1 MISSK
6 LSWLIL
12 GVMGLFVVVI
22 VGLVAAF
29 VGLDYLR
36 LGETSITISTP
47 TAEVVPPSTE
57 VSASGRIGGLVW
69 HDLCVSGVE
78 GQPGPASAPEGCVS
92 TSDGGYKANGVRE
105 ANEPGL
111 AGVRVRLGLGA
122 CPAVGLA
129 ETMTAADGSFAFSAL
144 SAGSYCVSIDPAL
157 SANAGILLPGDWS
170 SPVGS
175 PQASL
180 SVTLS
185 EGEARGGVEF
195 GWDYQF
201 LPLPPTAT
209 ATATNTP
216 TPTLTPTPTA
226 TSTPTIPCD
235 WVAFVSDVTV
245 PDGTIFKP
253 DQDFRKTW
261 RLKNIGSCTWTMDYD
276 LVYVSGNRMTG
287 DKVTALKTAIK
298 PGQTV
303 DISIELTA
311 PIEIGTHTGYW
322 ALRNASGVVFGMG
335 AQAKD
340 PFWVIVNVEKPK
352 KIVYDLAEH
361 YCEAVWISGA
371 GSIEC
376 PTESYDVSGSIVRL
390 DPPVMEGGRV
400 ENEAGLWVIPEG
412 VTGGTLT
419 GTFPAIE
426 IKAGDRFRTTVSCLN
441 EYTACD
447 VEFRLEYQIGDGEI
461 KSLGKWRETYDGKYT
476 TVDIDLTPL
485 AGKEVKFILKIRAGD
500 VFDQDSGL
508 WLHPSVRG
516 EGDVRLGHQ
525 QS

>member
-6 LSWLIL
+6 LSWLVL
-12 GVMGLFVVVI
+12 GVMAFFVVVI
-22 VGLVAAF
+22 VGLVATF
-29 VGLDYLR
+29 IGLDYLR

-47 TAEVVPPSTE
+47 TAEIAPPSTE
-57 VSASGRIGGLVW
+57 GSASGRINGLVW
-69 HDLCVSGVE
+69 HDLCVSGDE
-78 GQPGPASAPEGCVS
+78 GQPGPTSAPAGCES
-92 TSDGGYKANGVRE
+92 TLEGGYRANGVRE
-105 ANEPGL
+105 VNEPGL
-111 AGVRVRLGLGA
+111 AGVTVRLGLGA

-129 ETMTAADGSFAFSAL
+129 ETTTAADGSFAFSAL
-144 SAGSYCVSIDPAL
+144 SAGSYCVSIDPTL
-157 SANAGILLPGDWS
+157 GANASILLPGDWS
-170 SPVGS
+170 FPLGS
-175 PQASL
+175 PQATL
-180 SVTLS
+180 SVTLTDAES
-185 EGEARGGVEF
+185 RGGVEF

-209 ATATNTP
+209 ATATSTP

-226 TSTPTIPCD
+226 TATPTIPCD

-261 RLKNIGSCTWTMDYD
+261 RLKNIGSCTWTTDYD
-276 LVYVSGNRMTG
+276 LVFFSGDRMTG
-287 DKVTALKTAIK
+287 DKVTALKSTVK
-298 PGQTV
+298 PGQTI

-311 PIEIGTHTGYW
+311 PVEVGKHTGYW
-322 ALRNASGVVFGMG
+322 SLRNASGVVFGMG
-335 AQAKD
+335 DKAKD

-352 KIVYDLAEH
+352 KIVFDLADN
-361 YCEAVWISGA
+361 YCEAVWVSSA
-371 GSIEC
+371 GPIEC

-412 VTGGTLT
+412 AGGGTLT
-419 GTFPAIE
+419 GTFPAIK
-426 IKAGDRFRTTVSCLN
+426 IKAGDRFRSVLSCLD

-447 VEFRLEYQIGDGEI
+447 VEFRLEYQIDDGVI

-476 TVDIDLTPL
+476 KVDIDLTPL
-485 AGKEVKFILKIRAGD
+485 SGKQVKFILKIRAQD

-508 WLHPSVRG
+508 WLHPSVWG
-516 EGDVRLGHQ
+516 EGDVRYGPQ

>member
-12 GVMGLFVVVI
+12 GVMALFVVVI

-29 VGLDYLR
+29 IGLDYLR

-47 TAEVVPPSTE
+47 TAGIVPPSTD
-57 VSASGRIGGLVW
+57 VNASGRISGLVW

-78 GQPGPASAPEGCVS
+78 GQPGPTSAPAGCAS
-92 TSDGGYKANGVRE
+92 TSEGGYKANGVRE

-111 AGVRVRLGLGA
+111 GGVTVRLGLGA
-122 CPAVGLA
+122 CPSVGLA
-129 ETMTAADGSFAFSAL
+129 ETTTAADGSFAFSTL
-144 SAGSYCVSIDPAL
+144 SAGLYCVSIDPAL
-157 SANAGILLPGDWS
+157 GTNPGILLPGDWS
-170 SPVGS
+170 SPIGS
-175 PQASL
+175 LQATFN
-180 SVTLS
+180 VTLTQ
-185 EGEARGGVEF
+185 GENRGGVEF

-209 ATATNTP
+209 ATATSTP

-226 TSTPTIPCD
+226 TSTPTTPCD
-235 WVAFVSDVTV
+235 WVGFVSDVTV

-261 RLKNIGSCTWTMDYD
+261 RLKNIGSCTWTTDYD
-276 LVYVSGNRMTG
+276 LVFVSGDRMTG
-287 DKVTALKTAIK
+287 DKVTPLKTAIK

-311 PIEIGTHTGYW
+311 PIEIGTHKGYW
-322 ALRNASGVVFGMG
+322 AIRNASGVVFGMG

-340 PFWVIVNVEKPK
+340 AFWVIVKVEKPK
-352 KIVYDLAEH
+352 KIVYDLAAN
-361 YCEAVWISGA
+361 YCDADWVNSA

-376 PTESYDVSGSIVRL
+376 PTENYDISGSIVRL
-390 DPPVMEGGRV
+390 DAPVMEGGRV

-412 VTGGTLT
+412 ASGGTLT
-419 GTFPAIE
+419 GTFPAIK
-426 IKAGDRFRTTVSCLN
+426 IKAGDRFRTVVSCLN

-476 TVDIDLTPL
+476 KVDVDMTPL
-485 AGKEVKFILKIRAGD
+485 AGKEVKFILKIRAQD

-508 WLHPSVRG
+508 WLHPSLWG
-516 EGDVRLGHQ
+516 EGDVRLGPQ